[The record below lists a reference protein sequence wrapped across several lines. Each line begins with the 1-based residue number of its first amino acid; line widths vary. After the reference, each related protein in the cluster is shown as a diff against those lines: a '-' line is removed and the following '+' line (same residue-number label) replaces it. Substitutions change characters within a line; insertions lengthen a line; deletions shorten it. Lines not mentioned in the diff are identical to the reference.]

1 MYKLGCYQTVEVVS
15 ISEIGVLFTFLKGSE
30 EAEAFEKERMSN
42 KFDPK
47 NVLDEDDE
55 LEGFEDVEVDFE
67 DEGDTDLFEKRAGQ
81 KDILLPN
88 KNVSREYQIGDTEK
102 LFIFRDSEDRLV
114 GTTKRPKITMY
125 KLATLE
131 VNQVN
136 QIGAFLDWGLEKDL
150 FLPFREQ
157 TIEVQT
163 GEKYMVML
171 YIDKSDRLC
180 ATTKIYKHL
189 KTDAPYVVDDAIT
202 GTVYQKNDDM
212 GVFVAIDSKY
222 HGLIPL
228 REAFGDLEIGSKING
243 FVLAIREDGKI
254 DITVR
259 GRAYMNLDNDSKLIL
274 GKINDNEGILMM
286 NDKTD
291 PEEIKRVFGF
301 SKRAFKR
308 AVGGLLKAGTIEF
321 IDGGMK
327 LK

>member
-15 ISEIGVLFTFLKGSE
+15 VSEIGVYFTFLEGSAEKE
-30 EAEAFEKERMSN
+30 EFEKNRMSN

-47 NVLDEDDE
+47 NILDEDDE
-55 LEGFEDVEVDFE
+55 LEGFEEVGFE
-67 DEGDTDLFEKRAGQ
+67 DEDESDTDLFEKRAAQ
-81 KDILLPN
+81 KEILLPN
-88 KNVSREYQIGDTEK
+88 KNVSREYEVGDTEK
-102 LFIFRDSEDRLV
+102 LFIHRDSEDRLV

-125 KLATLE
+125 KLASLE
-131 VNQVN
+131 VIQVNQV
-136 QIGAFLDWGLEKDL
+136 GAFLDWGLEKDL

-157 TIEVQT
+157 KTEVQA
-163 GEKYMVML
+163 GEKYLVML

-180 ATTKIYKHL
+180 ASTKIYKNL

-228 REAFGDLEIGSKING
+228 REAFGNLEIGSIVNG
-243 FVLAIREDGKI
+243 TVLAVREDGKI

-274 GKINDNEGILMM
+274 GKINDNEGVLMM

>member
-15 ISEIGVLFTFLKGSE
+15 ISEIGVYFTFLEGSVEKE
-30 EAEAFEKERMSN
+30 EFEKNRMSN

-55 LEGFEDVEVDFE
+55 LEGFERSDFE
-67 DEGDTDLFEKRAGQ
+67 DEESMDLFEQRASQ

-88 KNVSREYQIGDTEK
+88 KNVTREYEIGDTEK
-102 LFIFRDSEDRLV
+102 LFIHRDSEDRLV
-114 GTTKRPKITMY
+114 GTTRRPKITMF
-125 KLATLE
+125 KIASLE

-157 TIEVQT
+157 REEVQA
-163 GEKYMVML
+163 GEKYLVML

-180 ATTKIYKHL
+180 ASTKIYKHL
-189 KTDAPYVVDDAIT
+189 KSDSEYAVGEAVT

-212 GVFVAIDSKY
+212 GVFVAIDNKY

-228 REAFGDLEIGSKING
+228 REAFGDLEIGSKVNG
-243 FVLAIREDGKI
+243 FVLAVREDGKI

-259 GRAYMNLDNDSKLIL
+259 GKAYMNLDSDSKMIL
-274 GKINDNEGILMM
+274 EKMNDNEGILMM

-291 PEEIKRVFGF
+291 PEEVKRVFGF

-308 AVGGLLKAGTIEF
+308 AIGGLLKAGTIEF
-321 IDGGMK
+321 IDGGIK